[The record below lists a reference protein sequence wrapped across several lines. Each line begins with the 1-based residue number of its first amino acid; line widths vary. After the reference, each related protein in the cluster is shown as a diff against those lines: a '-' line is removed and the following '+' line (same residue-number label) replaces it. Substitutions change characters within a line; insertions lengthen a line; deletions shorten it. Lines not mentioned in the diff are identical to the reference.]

1 MYKEIQI
8 RIKPEEAAEQ
18 ELLREYAARE
28 VGVSLERIRHIDLL
42 KKAVDARQR
51 QVILQL
57 RLGVHIDCLEER
69 EKVFKPAYRNVATAK
84 PVIVVGAG
92 PAGLFAALRLIERGY
107 RPIVLERGKRV
118 EERRRDLGQLYK
130 SGW

>member
-69 EKVFKPAYRNVATAK
+69 EKVFKPAYRKVATPK
-84 PVIVVGAG
+84 QLIVAG
-92 PAGLFAALRLIERGY
+92 PAGLFAALRLIER
-107 RPIVLERGKRV
+107 
-118 EERRRDLGQLYK
+118 
-130 SGW
+130 

>member
-1 MYKEIQI
+1 MYREIQI
-8 RIKPEEAAEQ
+8 RIKPEEAAER
-18 ELLREYAARE
+18 ELLQEYAARE

-69 EKVFKPAYRNVATAK
+69 EKVLN
-84 PVIVVGAG
+84 
-92 PAGLFAALRLIERGY
+92 RLTGMCGRLN
-107 RPIVLERGKRV
+107 R
-118 EERRRDLGQLYK
+118 
-130 SGW
+130 